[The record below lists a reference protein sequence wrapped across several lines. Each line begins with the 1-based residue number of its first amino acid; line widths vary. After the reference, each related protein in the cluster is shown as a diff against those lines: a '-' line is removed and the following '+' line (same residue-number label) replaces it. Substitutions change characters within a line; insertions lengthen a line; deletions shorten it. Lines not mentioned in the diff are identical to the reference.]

1 MLGIQGVY
9 FAARLQDGG
18 GQDSIV
24 DVSSVARIPL
34 AIKFPGHVD
43 DLLIY
48 RCSLKL
54 R

>member
-1 MLGIQGVY
+1 MPGIQGDY
-9 FAARLQDGG
+9 FAARFQDGG

-24 DVSSVARIPL
+24 DVSSVARIPF
-34 AIKFPGHVD
+34 AFKFPGHVD

-48 RCSLKL
+48 RCGLKL